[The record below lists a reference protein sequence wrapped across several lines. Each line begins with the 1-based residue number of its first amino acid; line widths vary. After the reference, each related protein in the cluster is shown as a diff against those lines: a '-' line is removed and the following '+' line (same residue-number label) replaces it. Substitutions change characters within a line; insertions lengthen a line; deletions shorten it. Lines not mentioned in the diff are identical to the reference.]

1 MSQDESE
8 YLSVTDDCGRP
19 RNRFWRFENELR
31 VDPKGEDVVKVVD
44 DARDE

>member
-8 YLSVTDDCGRP
+8 YLSVTNDCSRP
-19 RNRFWRFENELR
+19 WNRFRRFENKLR
-31 VDPKGEDVVKVVD
+31 VDAKGKDVVEVVD